1 MEMATAITQF
11 FISGKSKLSRTILE
25 YMIKAILI
33 HLDDQNEK
41 VQK

>member
-1 MEMATAITQF
+1 MAGAI
-11 FISGKSKLSRTILE
+11 KSLFQSSNFKLSRTIIE